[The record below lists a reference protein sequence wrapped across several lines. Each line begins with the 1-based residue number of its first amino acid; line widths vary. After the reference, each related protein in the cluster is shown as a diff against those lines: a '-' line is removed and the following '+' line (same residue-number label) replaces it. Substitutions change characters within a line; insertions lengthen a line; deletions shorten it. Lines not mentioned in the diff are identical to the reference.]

1 MEGSKQVTW
10 PPCDT
15 VGCKREST
23 TAFQGRHKCD
33 EHAHELRSVSKFAV
47 DNQWPGRQ
55 RLTPS
60 PGMIRPVERTF
71 AMFVDEVRTLIE
83 AKASEK
89 GYNKTG
95 ADGDNELFDFCA
107 RHFPGQPFGEV
118 VYKLVRYQNKG
129 DETDLFKAAAWL
141 FLIWSRKPR

>member
-1 MEGSKQVTW
+1 M
-10 PPCDT
+10 
-15 VGCKREST
+15 
-23 TAFQGRHKCD
+23 
-33 EHAHELRSVSKFAV
+33 L
-47 DNQWPGRQ
+47 
-55 RLTPS
+55 
-60 PGMIRPVERTF
+60 RPVERKF
-71 AMFVDEVRTLIE
+71 AMLVDEGRTIIE